1 MRRNGAVQME
11 LGPGYVPVRSLFCGV
26 CSTDLARKFLP
37 YPLPQII
44 GHEVVG
50 EFDGRPVVVEI
61 NASHHARGVDEAHCP
76 YCSGGMDTQCP
87 DRITLGI
94 DRLPG
99 GFAPWFL
106 APAHALRYLPPGI
119 SPLLASLTEPFA
131 AALQG
136 VVATHPRAGESI
148 AVLGP
153 RRLGSLVLAALA
165 GFRRSAGLDF
175 RISALARHAPLLQ
188 LAARL
193 GADAGVDLSHVS
205 VDSLA
210 GAFDVV
216 FDTTGSPAGLAD
228 AVRLAKRAVHLKST
242 NGLPALGLKRLTD
255 LVVHEI
261 ALIPFSRT
269 CLGYAWPEEQAPR
282 RNLNVFISP
291 DLSPA
296 NRERLEALLREHAGA
311 TLHCLSADEAAQ
323 RIQTGAGAY
332 PPDSQFPRFDLAVVD
347 SAADADRALRPR
359 ADSELSLVRARGAI
373 VIMPARGGSYADE
386 SDLLE
391 AIATRGLELHSS
403 RCGDFTRALEILAKN
418 PEIAGALEKEMIT
431 QTLPLAEIEAAF
443 RTAADSAASIKVVVA
458 TGAAQASSSGA

>member
-1 MRRNGAVQME
+1 MRRNGDLQLA
-11 LGPGYVPVRSLFCGV
+11 LGPGYVPVRSLYCGV

-50 EFDGRPVVVEI
+50 EYGGRPVVVEI
-61 NASHHARGVDEAHCP
+61 NASHHARGVDESECP

-106 APAHALRYLPPGI
+106 APAHALRYLPSGI

-136 VVATHPRAGESI
+136 VVATHPRAGESV

-153 RRLGSLVLAALA
+153 RRLGSLVIAALA

-175 RISALARHAPLLQ
+175 RITALARHAPLLQ
-188 LAARL
+188 LAKRL
-193 GADAGVDLSHVS
+193 GADEGLDLSRVA

-242 NGLPALGLKRLTD
+242 NGLPALGLNQLTD

-261 ALIPFSRT
+261 ALVPFSPA
-269 CLGYAWPEEQAPR
+269 CLSYSWPEEQTPR
-282 RNLNVFISP
+282 RNVNVYVSP
-291 DLSPA
+291 QLSSA
-296 NRERLEALLREHAGA
+296 NRERIEALAREHVGVA
-311 TLHCLSADEAAQ
+311 LHSLAPEEAAR
-323 RIQTGAGAY
+323 RILDGAGAY
-332 PPDSQFPRFDLAVVD
+332 PPGSQFPRFDLAVVD
-347 SAADADRALRPR
+347 RAADADRALRPL
-359 ADSELSLVRARGAI
+359 ADSELALVRARGAV
-373 VIMPARGGSYADE
+373 VIMSAQNGGYAGE

-391 AIATRGLELHSS
+391 AITARGLELHSS

-418 PEIAGALEKEMIT
+418 PEIAAALENEMIT
-431 QTLPLAEIEAAF
+431 QTLPLAEIDAAF

-458 TGAAQASSSGA
+458 TSDAQASSSGA